1 MLKFNHKM
9 LSACSRSAKLHLRD
23 ATRSAMFNGG
33 DVTCFAGII
42 GNLIVYLITWLM
54 EAPLY
59 FPLLQ
64 QLTLSL
70 ANGSSSLFPIVA
82 AADSFFGSF
91 PVALVS
97 YCVSFLAIINTPV
110 SICQWYQ
117 PFCFALLLK
126 IIGLLLTIISINI
139 YMI

>member
-1 MLKFNHKM
+1 M

-33 DVTCFAGII
+33 DVTCFARII

-91 PVALVS
+91 PVALVLDHILKKGKLHLYGVTDMQLS
-97 YCVSFLAIINTPV
+97 DDAKILVY
-110 SICQWYQ
+110 SI
-117 PFCFALLLK
+117 
-126 IIGLLLTIISINI
+126 
-139 YMI
+139 